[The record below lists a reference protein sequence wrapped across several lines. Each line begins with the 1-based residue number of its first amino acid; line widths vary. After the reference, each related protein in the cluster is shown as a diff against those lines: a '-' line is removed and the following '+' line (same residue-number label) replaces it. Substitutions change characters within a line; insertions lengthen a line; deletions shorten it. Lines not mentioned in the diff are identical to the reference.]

1 MKNSILS
8 KNKKRF
14 KLILIL
20 SLFLTLSSISP
31 TFAKEKAKTTIINSW
46 SVNDLV
52 DAKRQGIFNNEMQKE
67 DLREIIT
74 KEELNLLIKNSE
86 DKLNSYNLE
95 KNPNYKKLDFKEDFT
110 RNHIINEVFDL
121 VQKYDTNATNKDPAQ
136 YLMEKKILKG
146 NGKNLFLNNIS
157 SYENA
162 ISFFTRANNYLI
174 QQNNLGSK
182 GMFYKIENNG
192 NTIYILGSIHIG
204 DNSMYPIDEK
214 VIDAF
219 NSSNELYVEVNVTD
233 QSKMKYIQEE
243 MFYKDNT
250 NLKDSL
256 GDNLYNKYKLFMD
269 KYFIEE
275 NNYINLKPWAAYNM
289 LSNLPMNVKMPN
301 SSDLGIDR
309 YFITKAKLNNKTIK
323 ELETIELQTNV
334 LSSLSDEDY
343 KNMINSFLDAANS
356 YGIDIFTQN
365 SEDLKNIWKS
375 GNDKELNLKI
385 NKGDKFSN
393 NLFDKRDIGMAE
405 KITDMLNSKNKNT
418 IFVVAGAAHF
428 TPEDSVIKLLENNG
442 FTIQKL

>member
-1 MKNSILS
+1 
-8 KNKKRF
+8 
-14 KLILIL
+14 
-20 SLFLTLSSISP
+20 
-31 TFAKEKAKTTIINSW
+31 
-46 SVNDLV
+46 
-52 DAKRQGIFNNEMQKE
+52 
-67 DLREIIT
+67 
-74 KEELNLLIKNSE
+74 
-86 DKLNSYNLE
+86 
-95 KNPNYKKLDFKEDFT
+95 
-110 RNHIINEVFDL
+110 
-121 VQKYDTNATNKDPAQ
+121 
-136 YLMEKKILKG
+136 
-146 NGKNLFLNNIS
+146 
-157 SYENA
+157 
-162 ISFFTRANNYLI
+162 
-174 QQNNLGSK
+174 
-182 GMFYKIENNG
+182 MFYKIENNG

-219 NSSNELYVEVNVTD
+219 NSSNELYVEVNVTE

-289 LSNLPMNVKMPN
+289 LSNLPMNIKMPN

-405 KITDMLNSKNKNT
+405 KITDMLNSKDKNT